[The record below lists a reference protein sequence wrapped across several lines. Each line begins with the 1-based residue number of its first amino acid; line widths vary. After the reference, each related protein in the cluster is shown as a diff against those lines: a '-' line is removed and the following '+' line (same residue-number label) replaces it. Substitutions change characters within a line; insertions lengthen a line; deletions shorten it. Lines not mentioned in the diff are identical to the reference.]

1 MRRWVAGSGLL
12 VFVAVAVAFSRV
24 AESSHPLERWGAW
37 RAGAVSIDPEA
48 GIRQR
53 ARSDCG
59 PAALAYALERLGCPA
74 RRDSLTSEMVW
85 QENGARFGDLATA
98 ARRRGFEAVLRTE
111 SSRDPRA
118 VATPAVLWLRPGHFV
133 VLEAADPRGGS
144 LIVDPALGR
153 VRFSLA
159 ALRRHWR
166 GQVLELAPPKGEES

>member
-1 MRRWVAGSGLL
+1 MKRWIAWSGVL
-12 VFVAVAVAFSRV
+12 VFVGVGFAFSRV

-59 PAALAYALERLGCPA
+59 PAALAYALERLGSPA
-74 RRDSLTSEMVW
+74 SRDSLMSEMAW
-85 QENGARFGDLATA
+85 RENGARFGDLATA
-98 ARRRGFEAVLRTE
+98 ARRRGFEAILRTE
-111 SSRDPRA
+111 TSRDPRA
-118 VATPAVLWLRPGHFV
+118 VSPPAILWLRPGHFV

-166 GQVLELAPPKGEES
+166 GHVLELAPPKGEES